1 MYKIYLP
8 RSLFPGLNIHIIVM
22 IQDRI
27 QLNHYSKNIVL
38 QKWLVSL
45 FCNPSFN
52 HIDDISFSIL
62 LYHSL
67 RCYAVKWQTRLRK
80 NTNDKILQI
89 SIYSDGCRASYR
101 TASEITKCMTS
112 CFERIMTII
121 IQ

>member
-1 MYKIYLP
+1 MYKIHLLVNLIFKSNQ
-8 RSLFPGLNIHIIVM
+8 RKIVM

-27 QLNHYSKNIVL
+27 QLNHCSKNIVL
-38 QKWLVSL
+38 QMWLVSL

-80 NTNDKILQI
+80 K
-89 SIYSDGCRASYR
+89 Y
-101 TASEITKCMTS
+101 K
-112 CFERIMTII
+112 
-121 IQ
+121 